1 MNISKQG
8 CDKVFLEN
16 LIFYH
21 ASLTGE
27 KIASFQGSLLVEKG
41 KILTALVALYNG
53 LFTDENKAFLAEE
66 LMENRRMLEIFRK
79 EYLKEKKKHPTKSG
93 FYLDMKKPR
102 L

>member
-41 KILTALVALYNG
+41 KIL
-53 LFTDENKAFLAEE
+53 
-66 LMENRRMLEIFRK
+66 
-79 EYLKEKKKHPTKSG
+79 KKHYHSE
-93 FYLDMKKPR
+93 
-102 L
+102 